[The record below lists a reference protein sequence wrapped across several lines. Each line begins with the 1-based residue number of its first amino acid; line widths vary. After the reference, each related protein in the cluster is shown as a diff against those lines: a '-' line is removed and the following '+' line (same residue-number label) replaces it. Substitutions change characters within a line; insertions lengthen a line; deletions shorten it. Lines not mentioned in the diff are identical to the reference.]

1 MNMSNAVSVLNSGQP
16 SIEDKAVHHERI
28 KALVPDAIRNAPAHR
43 LKSLKESVAV
53 PESYL
58 LLPPDDKQD
67 LKALLQQHWGFQADV
82 DSTLKSLQQ
91 NIQAF
96 AKALLTNALKKK
108 FDVDLDVETTTLKL
122 YVPDKIIFGIDR
134 GATRS
139 RHASLLDAALHNFE
153 EPETEEGFF
162 RSGSGVYTLDETGAP
177 KLHAITTEQFAAL
190 CRTLDVG
197 AQYQKHIQSLLTP
210 TDSEQRKRLRDQ
222 SVAVEKSALKVAA
235 KTALMSSDIGLAGLG
250 VIKDMVSG
258 KPGIKYNGKTLQ
270 VHRLNMMGFKLSGV
284 VLFSAVAQRSDIEQ
298 SLLSLIPE
306 ELQFLYEWSKRIPGL
321 NDSVYEKYK
330 TLSDVFANGP
340 GALTEEYT
348 RRSDFY
354 DQSRLTGPLI
364 AYVPD
369 DPLHPLKEY
378 PSLTAFMK
386 ELATQL
392 QDAPYQQFFSRFVAQ
407 KDKPKFFKRVN
418 ERLKEITWH
427 QREPLSMGPWWRETP
442 AENPN
447 ADPITVPILE
457 NLWEYLYR
465 EKRDK
470 AIADA
475 RLIAVPTD
483 DEDAKTRWNRLVSY
497 LDIGWNVLNFAA
509 MLVPGMGEVVLGV
522 MVAQLM
528 AELFEG
534 IEDWS
539 QGDKNEASA
548 HINSVII
555 NFAQLALLGAGHVLP
570 AGVAPIKP
578 SQFVDN
584 LKPVSM
590 PDGSTRLWNPD
601 LSPYEHKITLPETSS
616 PDELGLHQHN
626 GNDVLRLDD
635 EHYVVKKDSQ
645 TGDHRLQHPTR
656 PDAYAPQVEHNGA
669 GAWRTELERPIE
681 WEKARVLRRLNPLA
695 STFSDT
701 TLEQVLNVSGVDENV
716 LRRLHVEHELPP
728 PLLNDTLERFDLY
741 ARTSRLGE
749 QIRNGVVSE
758 ALAGHLPELM
768 TELPRWPES
777 KAITLT
783 DPLPLGSEPVTYGNV
798 DATPADTLTV
808 SLAELQAGQLETRLL
823 TFLDEPEMEGLLGR
837 SISTD
842 KAVRVEAMRDQLAM
856 QADKR
861 TARIFEAQ
869 YKTSGAST
877 DTRIARMQGDYPD
890 LPVGIAEQLLAD
902 ADAEDLRFLKEK
914 NRIPLR
920 LREQIKAARNQVRL
934 ARAYEG
940 LYLKELSNVDTRRLE
955 LGSVQT
961 LPGWSPNVRIEVRE
975 LSFSGKLQASVG
987 AEDAAIRKVLI
998 LDEDGRYN
1006 ARDERE
1012 QHLHG
1017 ADDFYSSL
1025 LHALPDA
1032 ERQALGYEIFQ
1043 GDTLR
1048 EAIQHSPLGREQFEQ
1063 VLQDHPVRKPAYDP
1077 ETMRLRGGMPG
1088 FPRRS
1093 PGWRAL
1099 QGRLRSLYP
1108 AFTDEEVESM
1118 LNGFGA
1124 GRAEQGVRALENEFN
1139 TFNQSFRRWMNSPTQ
1154 AFRFSPAGVA
1164 EWTSRND
1171 VYKALRQC
1179 WQRTGPRGI
1188 DAPGIV
1194 QPQALV
1200 LEGLP
1205 MDQHLEGMPLLTA
1218 NFDHV
1223 TELNLRGAKLKT
1235 SQQHFLKP
1243 FRQLRGLNLV
1253 SNQLTT
1259 LPTAITDMRFLRN
1272 LLLTDN
1278 RIVLTPESVARL
1290 RTLSRLRALKLDRN
1304 PLAIVPDISQMPE
1317 LLILTLDNTGID
1329 RWPVG
1334 LFAKQRARNLFLDL
1348 RFNQIRELPTVA
1360 PGSMSAEL
1368 IARTHVS
1375 RQTRWLSAAN
1385 LEQLK
1390 LYIESV
1396 GLDPDRPYPP
1406 RGTVDSSFWDEGL
1419 TQDEWNARQPLW
1431 DSVEDEFGSEPFF
1444 KELKKLTESADF
1456 RNSTEG
1462 YKADLTAKV
1471 WRMLSAMEEN
1481 TALREKI
1488 FSEAVVST
1496 ECADAGV
1503 QFFNAMGV
1511 EVLVHE
1517 AYALVST
1524 DLVEAELVALA
1535 RGKSRLD
1542 ELGAIARGRVAERLA
1557 AGERFR
1563 RQEGGVVT
1571 GTIDEVEVHLAYMT
1585 DLAQRLD
1592 LPWQSRGML
1601 FRKIAG
1607 VTQAMIED
1615 AYKRV
1620 LALEEGELLA
1630 PRISGQPFWKSYLE
1644 ETYRKEFDEVLSR
1657 LRDADEVTQFNA
1669 MQELGI
1675 TLTQRAIDRAKLVR
1689 VEIPL
1694 IVEG

>member
-1 MNMSNAVSVLNSGQP
+1 MDMSIAISTPDLGRSLSENKG
-16 SIEDKAVHHERI
+16 VHYEKI
-28 KALVPDAIRNAPAHR
+28 KSLIPDAIKNAPDHR
-43 LKSLKESVAV
+43 LKSLKENVAV
-53 PESYL
+53 PESYRL
-58 LLPPDDKQD
+58 LSSVKRQD
-67 LKALLQQHWGFQADV
+67 LKELLQLHWRLQADV

-96 AKALLTNALKKK
+96 AKPLLTNAIKKK
-108 FDVDLDVETTTLKL
+108 FNLDLDVETTILKL

-153 EPETEEGFF
+153 EPETGEGFF
-162 RSGSGVYTLDETGAP
+162 RSGSGVYTLDDTGAP

-190 CRTLDVG
+190 CRTLDIG

-210 TDSEQRKRLRDQ
+210 ADSEERKRLRDQ

-235 KTALMSSDIGLAGLG
+235 KTALMTSDVGLNGLR
-250 VIKDMVSG
+250 VIKDLVSG
-258 KPGIKYNGKTLQ
+258 KLDGKYHDKKLQ
-270 VHRLNMMGFKLSGV
+270 VHRLRMMGFKLSGV
-284 VLFSAVAQRSDIEQ
+284 VLFSAIAKKSDIEQ

-306 ELQFLYEWSKRIPGL
+306 DTHFLYDWSKRIPGL

-330 TLSDVFANGP
+330 SISDVFANGP

-369 DPLHPLKEY
+369 DPIHPLKEY

-386 ELATQL
+386 ELVTQL
-392 QDAPYQQFFSRFVAQ
+392 QDTQYQQFFSRFVAQ

-427 QREPLSMGPWWRETP
+427 QREPLDMGPWWRETP
-442 AENPN
+442 VENPN
-447 ADPITVPILE
+447 ADPITVPIAD

-475 RLIAVPTD
+475 RLIAVPTG
-483 DEDAKTRWNRLVSY
+483 DEDAKTRWNRLISY

-528 AELFEG
+528 AELAEG
-534 IEDWS
+534 VEDWS
-539 QGDKNEASA
+539 QGDKDEASA

-555 NFAQLALLGAGHVLP
+555 NFAQLALMGAGHVLP
-570 AGVAPIKP
+570 TGAALIKP
-578 SQFVDN
+578 SPFVDN

-590 PDGSTRLWNPD
+590 PDDSTRLWNPD
-601 LSPYEHKITLPETSS
+601 LAPYEHRITLPETLS

-626 GNDVLRLDD
+626 GSDVLQLDD
-635 EHYVVKKDSQ
+635 KHYVVTKDLQ

-656 PDAYAPQVEHNGA
+656 SAAYAPQVEHNGA

-695 STFSDT
+695 STVSDT
-701 TLEQVLNVSGVDENV
+701 TLEQVLSVSGVDEKV

-728 PLLNDTLERFDLY
+728 PLLIDTLKRFDLY
-741 ARTSRLGE
+741 ARAGRLGE
-749 QIRNGVVSE
+749 QIRNGVISE
-758 ALAGHLPELM
+758 ELAGHLPALM

-783 DPLPLGSEPVTYGNV
+783 DPFPVGSEPMTYGNV
-798 DATPADTLTV
+798 GATSADTLMV
-808 SLAELQAGQLETRLL
+808 GLAELQAGQLETRLL
-823 TFLDEPEMEGLLGR
+823 AFLDEPETEGLLGKA
-837 SISTD
+837 ISTD
-842 KAVRVEAMRDQLAM
+842 KAVRVQAMRDQLAI

-861 TARIFEAQ
+861 TRHIFEAR
-869 YKTSGAST
+869 YKRAEYST
-877 DTRIARMQGDYPD
+877 DARVGRLQGDYPY
-890 LPVGIAEQLLAD
+890 LPVGMAEQLLAD

-914 NRIPLR
+914 KRIPLG
-920 LREQIKAARNQVRL
+920 LRQQLQAASNKVRL

-940 LYLKELSNVDTRRLE
+940 LYLEQLSTVDTRRLE

-961 LPGWSPNVRIEVRE
+961 LPGWSSNLRIEIRE
-975 LSFSGKLQASVG
+975 LSFNGKLQASVG
-987 AEDAAIRKVLI
+987 AEDAAVRKVLI

-1006 ARDERE
+1006 ARDQHG

-1017 ADDFYSSL
+1017 ADDFYNSL
-1025 LHALPDA
+1025 LYALPDS

-1043 GDTLR
+1043 GDKLR
-1048 EAIQHSPLGREQFEQ
+1048 GAIQRSPLGREQFEQ
-1063 VLQDHPVRKPAYDP
+1063 VLLDHPVRKPAYDP
-1077 ETMRLRGGMPG
+1077 QTMRLRGGMQGYAMHP
-1088 FPRRS
+1088 

-1108 AFTDEEVESM
+1108 AFTEEEVESM
-1118 LNGFGA
+1118 LNGFGDSL
-1124 GRAEQGVRALENEFN
+1124 AEQRVQALENEFDE
-1139 TFNQSFRRWMNSPTQ
+1139 FNHSFQRWMNSSTK

-1164 EWTSRND
+1164 EWNSRNE
-1171 VYKALRQC
+1171 VYKALRKC
-1179 WQRTGPRGI
+1179 WQRTGPRGV
-1188 DAPGIV
+1188 DAPGII

-1205 MDQHLEGMPLLTA
+1205 LDQHLAGMPVLTA

-1223 TELNLRGAKLKT
+1223 TELNLRGAKLQT
-1235 SQQHFLKP
+1235 SQQHFLAP

-1259 LPTAITDMRFLRN
+1259 LPKVISDMRFLRN

-1290 RTLSRLRALKLDRN
+1290 RTMRRLRALKLDRN
-1304 PLAIVPDISQMPE
+1304 LLTRVPDISQMPD
-1317 LLILTLDNTGID
+1317 LLILTLDSTGID
-1329 RWPVG
+1329 RWPIG
-1334 LFAKQRARNLFLDL
+1334 LFAKPRPRNLFLDL
-1348 RFNQIRELPTVA
+1348 RYNPIRELPTVA

-1368 IARTHVS
+1368 IARTNVS
-1375 RQTRWLSAAN
+1375 REPRWLSAAN
-1385 LEQLK
+1385 LERLK

-1406 RGTVDSSFWDEGL
+1406 RGTVDSSYWDEGL
-1419 TQDEWNARQPLW
+1419 TQDDWNARQPIW
-1431 DSVEDEFGSEPFF
+1431 DAVEDEFGSEPFF
-1444 KELKKLTESADF
+1444 NELRKLTESADF
-1456 RNSTEG
+1456 RNSTAG

-1481 TALREKI
+1481 TVLREKI
-1488 FSEAVVST
+1488 LSEAVVST
-1496 ECADAGV
+1496 TCADAGV

-1517 AYALVST
+1517 AYSLIST

-1542 ELGAIARGRVAERLA
+1542 ELGAVARSRVAERLA
-1557 AGERFR
+1557 AGEKFR

-1585 DLAQRLD
+1585 DLALSLD

-1607 VTQAMIED
+1607 VTQAMIEN

-1630 PRISGQPFWKSYLE
+1630 PRILEQPFWKSYLE
-1644 ETYRKEFDEVLSR
+1644 ETYRKEFDDVLSG
-1657 LRDADEVTQFNA
+1657 LKDGDEVTQFNA
-1669 MQELGI
+1669 MQELAR
-1675 TLTQRAIDRAKLVR
+1675 TLTQRAIDRAKLQR

-1694 IVEG
+1694 TVED